1 MRRLRRIGLAFALL
15 LGAAIAAPGE
25 VQKRTLLSSDG
36 TLYTLAAGL
45 ASEVGVAGSP
55 QDFVIAWTSV
65 AQDGKKAGGTIPGT
79 ANANPKTSLDLTLDE
94 PTGTLVVLWREESS
108 VLNAIR
114 VAFKKE
120 SDWTVVNL
128 LPSNGF
134 PHAYNP
140 QMLLTHQ
147 TVHLLDDDGDDVYR
161 NRSVLSVVWWE
172 EAGTSQARYAS
183 FFLDETIDATQAAVY
198 NLPDLVDDA
207 GPTSLAG
214 LPRGAYAF
222 PALQSAG
229 PGGDVLAS
237 FATVSSDKQY
247 VVRISY
253 ATDLGKPG
261 KDNNT
266 WLRRRIPVVGVASV
280 GPISA
285 VPSMDMASVHTVI
298 GSSYRPTLHWSDG
311 TALHYIRFDGAAWS
325 DVRSIAFSEDM
336 SYDQAVALVQEMA
349 LRN

>member
-1 MRRLRRIGLAFALL
+1 VRRLSRIGLAFALL
-15 LGAAIAAPGE
+15 VGAAIAAPAE

-36 TLYTLAAGL
+36 TLYTLATGL

-55 QDFVIAWTSV
+55 QDFVIAWSSV

-79 ANANPKTSLDLTLDE
+79 ASANPKTSLDLTLDE

-120 SDWTVVNL
+120 SAWTVVNL

-134 PHAYNP
+134 PHAFNP

-147 TVHLLDDDGDDVYR
+147 TVHLLDDNGDDVYR
-161 NRSVLSVVWWE
+161 NRSILSVVWWE
-172 EAGTSQARYAS
+172 EAGASQARYAS
-183 FFLDETIDATQAAVY
+183 FFLDEAIDATQAAVY

-237 FATVSSDKQY
+237 FATVSSNKQY

-253 ATDLGKPG
+253 SADLGQARQRTTTRGCGGASRSSASRAWGRSPPSRRWTWPPCTPSSARATGRRSTGATAPRCTTSGSTARPG
-261 KDNNT
+261 RK
-266 WLRRRIPVVGVASV
+266 S
-280 GPISA
+280 
-285 VPSMDMASVHTVI
+285 VPSPSPRT
-298 GSSYRPTLHWSDG
+298 
-311 TALHYIRFDGAAWS
+311 
-325 DVRSIAFSEDM
+325 
-336 SYDQAVALVQEMA
+336 
-349 LRN
+349 